1 MINKE
6 EMLMLIRS
14 VAVPLDVEEGMGHA
28 FDLGAHWMQELCVDF
43 LLRYAERHDD
53 IRCAALE
60 SAAEQIRAGGLS

>member
-28 FDLGAHWMQELCVDF
+28 YDLGAHWEHARVEGILKAWIADCPNTAELRLV
-43 LLRYAERHDD
+43 LKD
-53 IRCAALE
+53 IQ
-60 SAAEQIRAGGLS
+60 SGVQYP